1 MMHAIFPDG
10 DGIFQDDNAPI
21 HTAKVIKT
29 WYENHGDDFEHL
41 VWPAQ
46 SPDLNII
53 EPVWSTLEAR
63 IRSVFPPPSSLRE
76 LERILIEEWHKIP
89 MAVIQ
94 SLYESIPRRIQAVI
108 AADGGPTPYW

>member
-21 HTAKVIKT
+21 HTAKVRKRVR
-29 WYENHGDDFEHL
+29 NGVDFEHL

-53 EPVWSTLEAR
+53 KPVWSTLKAKEAF
-63 IRSVFPPPSSLRE
+63 SLHHHPSE
-76 LERILIEEWHKIP
+76 N
-89 MAVIQ
+89 
-94 SLYESIPRRIQAVI
+94 
-108 AADGGPTPYW
+108 